1 MENYTIVVKN
11 TGTHYDTNEES
22 FLGGKWEKT
31 KDTKE
36 YLEQLIKN
44 NPNKFEGCEIQNEL
58 DSLKITEELNLLDR
72 LEITEEGDGC
82 SYEVWVD
89 PDTNKYYIV
98 PIEIVRDWVNIELS

>member
-11 TGTHYDTNEES
+11 TGKHYDTNEES
-22 FLGGKWEKT
+22 FLGDKWEKT

-58 DSLKITEELNLLDR
+58 CDR
-72 LEITEEGDGC
+72 LEFADPGDGW

-89 PDTNKYYIV
+89 TITNKNYKV
-98 PIEIVRDWVNIELS
+98 PIEIVRDWSNIELS